1 MLSLEHVETA
11 RKDHSATIR
20 VLNEQLNQD
29 LIVGPVAMLDI
40 AHDVLLLPDQPEL
53 RLDALALARGVLLTR
68 LEQPYVTDPYK
79 GMSKVNRLFAQFF
92 NHYELEEWE
101 TRNSWTQAWPIIRRP
116 IDLNELKAN

>member
-1 MLSLEHVETA
+1 MPSLERVEAA

-20 VLNEQLNQD
+20 ILNNQLNPD
-29 LIVGPVAMLDI
+29 LTTGPVAMLDA
-40 AHDVLLLPDQPEL
+40 AHDVLLVPEQSEL

-68 LEQPYVTDPYK
+68 LEQPYATDPYK

-116 IDLNELKAN
+116 ISPTEL